1 MLGRNGKHATC
12 KAAKHYYDTATGI
25 LNRILKI
32 GGREHEHTYVPVIP
46 TRLRERYLALFHNTA
61 MAGHSG
67 FDKTLAIMT
76 TRVYNWKGMGK
87 DLKAWIAAC
96 IPCRQKKSHSLHT
109 RVGRMGHVLVQ
120 EPFQTWSM
128 DIVGPL
134 PRTKDYGND
143 HIITFIDHFTNFPVA
158 VAVSG
163 TRLGISKLQTT
174 AFNPAC
180 NGKNEK
186 LHLYLQT
193 AMHAFVNQKHTDWDR
208 YLNSA
213 LMAYRVAPLARI
225 GFSPAYLAL
234 GIRCCVCSKGPNQ
247 GRCGTVPF
255 QSD

>member
-1 MLGRNGKHATC
+1 MAEEQRKDPEILLLIQYLTGEGTLDVRQKRKARD

-25 LNRILKI
+25 LNRIL
-32 GGREHEHTYVPVIP
+32 VIP

-61 MAGHSG
+61 MAVHSG

-76 TRVYNWKGMGK
+76 TRVYWKGMGK

-143 HIITFIDHFTNFPVA
+143 HIITFIDHLTNFPVA
-158 VAVSG
+158 IAVSG
-163 TRLGISKLQTT
+163 TEVLSSQVISARMQT
-174 AFNPAC
+174 
-180 NGKNEK
+180 
-186 LHLYLQT
+186 
-193 AMHAFVNQKHTDWDR
+193 
-208 YLNSA
+208 
-213 LMAYRVAPLARI
+213 
-225 GFSPAYLAL
+225 
-234 GIRCCVCSKGPNQ
+234 IRHK
-247 GRCGTVPF
+247 
-255 QSD
+255 